1 MKIVI
6 AHNRYSSAQPSGENT
21 IVDYEI
27 GALRAAG
34 VQVVPFLRSSDEIGS
49 LPAHKKAA
57 LVASPVHAAGTQR
70 ELAAVLERERPD
82 LLHLHNPYPLLS
94 PSVVGTAHK
103 HGVKVVQ
110 TIHNYRHD
118 CVNGLYFRDGHDCRD
133 CHGKRWNGPGVLHAC
148 YRGSRAQSAVMAVA
162 LGVHQGT
169 WRGVDRFI
177 ALTDAMAA
185 YLRSIGIRD
194 EQIRVKPN
202 AVADPLAG
210 KEAASG
216 EAPGAAPL
224 GDGFLFGARL
234 VPEKG
239 VALLLEA
246 WRRADLPDR
255 VLRIAG
261 DGPLRSL
268 VEAAAAER
276 DDIEYL
282 GQLEPEARDAAL
294 AASAAVVVPSI
305 WQDILPTTGI
315 EALAAG
321 RAIVATRM
329 GGAPFIAGADTDA
342 PAGVAVEPTP
352 EALANGLEA
361 VAKDPSY
368 AGNARARYKAVFAPE
383 VTLQRQIEIY
393 EELIA
398 D

>member
-21 IVDYEI
+21 IVDFEI
-27 GALRAAG
+27 GALREAG
-34 VQVVPFLRSSDEIGS
+34 VEVVPFLRSSDEIAS

-57 LVASPVHAAGTQR
+57 LAASPIHAAGTQR
-70 ELAAVLERERPD
+70 ELAALLERERPD

-118 CVNGLYFRDGHDCRD
+118 CVNGLYFRDGHDCHD

-148 YRGSRAQSAVMAVA
+148 YRGSRPQSAVMAVA

-202 AVADPLAG
+202 GVADPLAG
-210 KEAASG
+210 KEAQSG
-216 EAPGAAPL
+216 AVPL
-224 GDGFLFGARL
+224 GSGFLFGARL

-239 VALLLEA
+239 VALLLDA
-246 WRRADLPDR
+246 WKRTDLPGQ

-268 VEAAAAER
+268 VERAAAER

-282 GQLEPEARDAAL
+282 GQLEPAERDEAL

-305 WQDILPTTGI
+305 WRDILPTTGI

-321 RAIVATRM
+321 RAVVATRM

-342 PAGVAVEPTP
+342 PAGVAVEPAAD
-352 EALANGLEA
+352 ALARGLEA

-368 AGNARARYKAVFAPE
+368 AANARHRYETVFAPE
-383 VTLQRQIEIY
+383 VTLRRQIEIY
-393 EELIA
+393 EELIKA
-398 D
+398 